1 MSKNARGP
9 QSHLATKEIAHL
21 ACSQV
26 LYHSQSLSSR
36 GDKILETAGDLL
48 TASATG
54 ECSPMFFEK
63 NEKKNKTA
71 SVYRLIA
78 TKKGQGQVCKRKFL
92 HFYNFTMKFKE
103 VRVKRLY
110 MYLTFIIW
118 AWERPHSLRDSRLT
132 HSSKPFI

>member
-54 ECSPMFFEK
+54 GVFADVF
-63 NEKKNKTA
+63 
-71 SVYRLIA
+71 
-78 TKKGQGQVCKRKFL
+78 RK
-92 HFYNFTMKFKE
+92 E
-103 VRVKRLY
+103 
-110 MYLTFIIW
+110 
-118 AWERPHSLRDSRLT
+118 
-132 HSSKPFI
+132 